1 MKRSYTY
8 LAAALL
14 SLLVAVL
21 YSLGTKSPRAE
32 GVTKLAASREVSIH
46 SQADLRGDPRQP
58 EPLPPDTGAREPEP
72 TSMDAASPAAPATTM
87 GVYLKDFWGPNWP
100 EIEAELRAS
109 GNAAALDLEI
119 APEDMPAPWEEVE
132 ALLERLLAER
142 IEAERVHL
150 PSRLGARRGGPW
162 PEPPTAEFLVERARL
177 GLKDG
182 EFGDGE
188 LVRALDE
195 TRLLRAEI
203 AKLESDL
210 VDAYHAACLSL
221 LRGKAYG
228 KSHFFYLPSI
238 ERALTPPALEGRP
251 RWNPTL
257 VNYKGWTVVFQL
269 YKQDNLGIEHMIE
282 ELRPLY
288 TERDRAVA
296 AALKR

>member
-1 MKRSYTY
+1 MKRLYTY
-8 LAAALL
+8 LAAVLL
-14 SLLVAVL
+14 SLSVAVL
-21 YSLGTKSPRAE
+21 YWKGTMSPQAE
-32 GVTKLAASREVSIH
+32 GVTKPAATREASTH
-46 SQADLRGDPRQP
+46 SPAVLRDDSPQH
-58 EPLPPDTGAREPEP
+58 EPLPSDAGAREPEP
-72 TSMDAASPAAPATTM
+72 TSVDAASPAAPATTM

-109 GNAAALDLEI
+109 GNAAALELEI

-142 IEAERVHL
+142 IEAERAQL

-162 PEPPTAEFLVERARL
+162 PEPPTADFLVERAAL

-182 EFGDGE
+182 DFGEGE
-188 LVRALDE
+188 LARALDE

-203 AKLESDL
+203 AELESDL
-210 VDAYHAACLSL
+210 VDAYHAACHSL